1 MCELTHLQ
9 NEKVDLLMKELVAI
23 WLETDCDAAEFY
35 SNLRFP
41 FLIGIAKAGIKTANA
56 GIKKEANDE

>member
-23 WLETDCDAAEFY
+23 WLETDCDAAKFY
-35 SNLRFP
+35 RNLRFP
-41 FLIGIAKAGIKTANA
+41 FLIAIAKAE
-56 GIKKEANDE
+56 IKKESKDE